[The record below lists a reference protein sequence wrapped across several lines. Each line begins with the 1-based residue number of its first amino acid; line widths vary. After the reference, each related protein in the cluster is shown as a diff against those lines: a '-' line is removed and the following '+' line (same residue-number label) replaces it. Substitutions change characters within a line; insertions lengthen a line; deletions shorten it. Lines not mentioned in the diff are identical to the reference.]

1 MLGVIGQIAL
11 VLFMLLVGL
20 ELDHRMLK
28 GRGRSIA
35 TVAVGTLA
43 LALLLGF
50 VVGPLLYDASFVAA
64 FGTPATAVLSV
75 FMLLAVAAAAGV
87 ARDEGAA
94 AIGGRFAVA
103 GVFVIVLIAV
113 VRPALAPLGRA
124 VEALGSLSSTAFTTV
139 FILLFATATA
149 YAPGRIGI
157 NVIPGAFLVGV
168 VPPAREIMFREM
180 TAKLRDLTV
189 SVLLP

>member
-35 TVAVGTLA
+35 TVAGGTLA
-43 LALLLGF
+43 LPLLLGF

-64 FGTPATAVLSV
+64 FGIAATAVLSV
-75 FMLLAVAAAAGV
+75 FMFFAVAAAAGV

-103 GVFVIVLIAV
+103 GDFVIVLIAV

-139 FILLFATATA
+139 FILLFATA
-149 YAPGRIGI
+149 YAAGRIGI
-157 NVIPGAFLVGV
+157 NVIPGAFLVGA
-168 VPPAREIMFREM
+168 VPPARKIMFREM